1 VPLLSPATHAQAQHC
16 ATILHYPRLNPL
28 PMFRTRTELSRV
40 MELTPPEN
48 LLLPTE
54 TITTVPSQRD
64 LHVRPAELPTTSHR
78 VVLLGA
84 SLVCHYCDGL
94 LCLACLVVCEI
105 RCIPFSFFALGI

>member
-1 VPLLSPATHAQAQHC
+1 
-16 ATILHYPRLNPL
+16 
-28 PMFRTRTELSRV
+28 

-64 LHVRPAELPTTSHR
+64 LHIRPSELPPTSHR

-84 SLVCHYCDGL
+84 SSTRHC
-94 LCLACLVVCEI
+94 CEGAVP
-105 RCIPFSFFALGI
+105 CIAS